1 MSGAG
6 LVIVAVLGFAAAAVG
21 VAGGIG
27 GSVLLVPAL
36 VLLGYAPA
44 EAAPLGLMAVGAGS
58 LAASSRLLASGLP
71 HRPLGVVVES
81 SAAVGA
87 ALGAALATH
96 VPEGMVI
103 VTLALVALTA
113 AAASGLRRG
122 TRNKPD
128 PTFGAAD
135 IGEAPRGLTG
145 AYDSGQ
151 GVVPYHVQ
159 HPVAGLGL
167 MGVVGV
173 LAGLT
178 GTSGG
183 YLKTPIMS
191 EIMRV
196 PVKVAAATTSLI
208 VGLTAASALLV
219 FLVQG
224 RVDLDLA
231 PAVVAGSFAG
241 GVLGVRAQGRLPPV
255 LTRRLL
261 SALLVAVAV
270 ALLTREVLP

>member
-1 MSGAG
+1 M
-6 LVIVAVLGFAAAAVG
+6 VAALGFAAAAAG

-27 GSVLLVPAL
+27 GSVLLVPVL
-36 VLLGYAPA
+36 VLVGYSPTA
-44 EAAPLGLMAVGAGS
+44 AAPLGLMAVGAGS
-58 LAASSRLLASGLP
+58 LAASPTLLGSGLA

-87 ALGAALATH
+87 AVGAALATR
-96 VPEGMVI
+96 VPEGLLI
-103 VTLALVALTA
+103 VALAMVALIA
-113 AAASGLRRG
+113 AVASGARRG

-128 PTFGAAD
+128 PGLGPEHV
-135 IGEAPRGLTG
+135 GEAPRGLAG

-151 GVVPYHVQ
+151 GVVPYRARHAA
-159 HPVAGLGL
+159 AGLGL

-191 EIMRV
+191 EVMRV

-224 RVDLDLA
+224 RVDFDLA
-231 PAVVAGSFAG
+231 PAVVAGSLAG
-241 GVLGVRAQGRLPPV
+241 GVVGARAQRRLPPV
-255 LTRRLL
+255 PIRRLL
-261 SALLVAVAV
+261 SVLLVAVSV
-270 ALLTREVLP
+270 ALLVREVVQ